1 MKQTLALWAERIDAR
16 SLRERLLIFAA
27 AALAVS
33 MLFVT
38 LAFDP
43 LTAKRKAL
51 LATLQEHEARMEAVR
66 LQVQTLVKETSRD
79 PDALLKQRLAEL
91 RQQALAAQT
100 RLDALAKTLV
110 DAEKMGEVL
119 RDLLAQHRNVR
130 LIALKSL
137 PPVGIGADGKAVS
150 GDASP
155 LVYRQG
161 VEITVEGTFPD
172 LLAYVEA
179 IEASPWR
186 LLWARTR
193 LTVEEYPRSRLT
205 LTLFTLSRDKPWLTV

>member
-1 MKQTLALWAERIDAR
+1 MKQSLALWAERIDAR
-16 SLRERLLIFAA
+16 SLRERVFIFAA

-33 MLFVT
+33 MLFVS
-38 LAFDP
+38 LALDP

-51 LATLQEHEARMEAVR
+51 LATLQEHQARMEAAR
-66 LQVQTLVKETSRD
+66 LQVQTLVREASRD
-79 PDALLKQRLAEL
+79 PDLPLKQRLAEL
-91 RQQALAAQT
+91 KQRAATAQA

-110 DAEKMGEVL
+110 GAEKMGEVL
-119 RDLLAQHRNVR
+119 RDLLARNRNVR

-137 PPVGIGADGKAVS
+137 PPVGIGADGKPVS
-150 GDASP
+150 GEVPP

-186 LLWARTR
+186 LLWGGAR

-205 LTLFTLSRDKPWLTV
+205 LTLYTLSRDKPWLAV

>member
-1 MKQTLALWAERIDAR
+1 MKQTLALWVERIDEC

-33 MLFVT
+33 MLFVS
-38 LAFDP
+38 LALDP

-51 LATLQEHEARMEAVR
+51 LATLQEHEARMEAAR
-66 LQVQTLVKETSRD
+66 LQVQTLVKEAARD

-91 RQQALAAQT
+91 QQQALAAQT
-100 RLDALAKTLV
+100 KLDTLAQTLV
-110 DAEKMGEVL
+110 SAEKMGEVL
-119 RDLLAQHRNVR
+119 RGLLVQHRNVR
-130 LIALKSL
+130 LIALKNL
-137 PPVGIGADGKAVS
+137 PPAGIGADGKLVS